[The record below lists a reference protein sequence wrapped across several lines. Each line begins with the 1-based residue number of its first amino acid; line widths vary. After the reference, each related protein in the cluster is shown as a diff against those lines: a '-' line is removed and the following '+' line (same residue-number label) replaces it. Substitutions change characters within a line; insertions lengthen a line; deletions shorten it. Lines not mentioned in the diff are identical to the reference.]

1 MRGVRRPE
9 QHRCELSGMSEVY
22 LRTSRHGRDTL
33 VAVCDA
39 ELLGQTLLGGRVPF
53 KVSEEFYRG
62 VPAGVDEAVE
72 AMRRATICN
81 LVGKKVV
88 GAAIEGRLVH
98 EKAVIYFGDI
108 PHAQI
113 VKM

>member
-1 MRGVRRPE
+1 
-9 QHRCELSGMSEVY
+9 MSEVY

-39 ELLGQTLLGGRVPF
+39 ELLGQTLQGGRVPF
-53 KVSEEFYRG
+53 KVSEEFYKG
-62 VPAGVDEAVE
+62 VPAGVDEAIE

-81 LVGKKVV
+81 LVGKRIVD
-88 GAAIEGRLVH
+88 AAIGQKMVH
-98 EKAVIYFGDI
+98 SKAVIYFGEV

-113 VKM
+113 VKL

>member
-1 MRGVRRPE
+1 MS
-9 QHRCELSGMSEVY
+9 QMSEVY

-53 KVSEEFYRG
+53 NVSEEFYKG

-81 LVGKKVV
+81 MVGKKVV
-88 GAAIEGRLVH
+88 EAAIAKRLIH
-98 EKAVIYFGDI
+98 QRAVIYFGDI

-113 VKM
+113 VRL